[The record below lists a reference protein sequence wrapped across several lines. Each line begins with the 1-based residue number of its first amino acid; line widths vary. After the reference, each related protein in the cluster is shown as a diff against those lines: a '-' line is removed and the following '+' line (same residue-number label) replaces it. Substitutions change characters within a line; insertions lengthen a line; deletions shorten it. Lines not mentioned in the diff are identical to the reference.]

1 MGRLTSTNMSES
13 HKESGMKHPPAL
25 WDSLH
30 LPHRE
35 ISNSHPRELRPVT
48 LAPFL
53 VALSGLRQTR
63 STTALHAESESRFV
77 VTRIFLTLSMI
88 GTLLG
93 VVVLMLGLNIGDAQ
107 LKDPAIQS
115 MVGRHMLVGV
125 LALCFASLVH
135 AIVFTYFM
143 GTGRWIEETSRVYQL
158 TTSYHDESRRL
169 KYRLLIFITFS
180 FVLLLIA
187 GVFGVGADPASRL
200 SVSGF
205 FGLKAGQVHL
215 GVAVSALLLNLL
227 TNVQEF
233 RSIERNGEIIETV
246 LGDVRRI
253 RAERGL
259 PES

>member
-1 MGRLTSTNMSES
+1 MTGVQTC
-13 HKESGMKHPPAL
+13 AL
-25 WDSLH
+25 
-30 LPHRE
+30 P
-35 ISNSHPRELRPVT
+35 IY
-48 LAPFL
+48 
-53 VALSGLRQTR
+53 
-63 STTALHAESESRFV
+63 
-77 VTRIFLTLSMI
+77 
-88 GTLLG
+88 
-93 VVVLMLGLNIGDAQ
+93 
-107 LKDPAIQS
+107 
-115 MVGRHMLVGV
+115 
-125 LALCFASLVH
+125 

-227 TNVQEF
+227 TNMQEF